1 MLFIDPTGHAVEDA
15 YPRGMGSGVYGGI
28 DLISFRDI
36 LDALARAS
44 AGLEQAVTGMVS
56 NLITPAPSVLTHQPI
71 AYSLPISVGEVVPVA
86 DTVSG
91 TDVAGGTASP
101 SPDDPNG
108 DKQRKRM
115 EEKARQYNNTSAKGL
130 LGKEFEDYLTET
142 IGGEGSFKVDGR
154 EFDGGVG
161 SRWWEAKSGDY
172 WNHIKGNPRLLN
184 NFYSDMGDR
193 LRIAKEHGAT
203 YELFSNTPIPD
214 FIKDWLTKHGI
225 RFAEILD

>member
-1 MLFIDPTGHAVEDA
+1 
-15 YPRGMGSGVYGGI
+15 MGCGAVYGGV
-28 DLISFRDI
+28 DLSYFQNI
-36 LDALARAS
+36 LDALLRAGAR
-44 AGLEQAVTGMVS
+44 LEQAVATLV
-56 NLITPAPSVLTHQPI
+56 NYLITPGPTVLTYQPMGP
-71 AYSLPISVGEVVPVA
+71 SLPISVGEAVPVA

-142 IGGEGSFKVDGR
+142 IGDEGSFKVDGR

-214 FIKDWLTKHGI
+214 FIKDWLTEHGI
-225 RFAEILD
+225 RFTEILD